1 MSMEEMEIQ
10 TTETTETT
18 ETTIEQT
25 NTAEELAFFQQTNEQ
40 LTLLNGLLLSIVIMM
55 LIKGIIKFFN
65 MFF

>member
-1 MSMEEMEIQ
+1 MEIQ
-10 TTETTETT
+10 TTETT